1 MIKFL
6 HIGDIHAGKTLHSRS
21 RNDDAEYAISQ
32 VIDFVKKEP
41 VDFILM
47 AGDIFDQYTP
57 DAEATKIIFDFM
69 VSELNALKIPVVM
82 ITGNHD
88 GHSFFEGYKT
98 LAKYANMH
106 LFVKPS
112 TKDYIITIKDTN
124 IICVPYVFTKILDK
138 TWEDNAASEYAHKV
152 ENFINALISKAPRNT
167 FNILLS
173 HMMVKSAKP
182 TKSEREAS
190 IGEYYAINLD
200 NINNLKNLDYV
211 ALGHVHKYQKI
222 PTTTDTYYTGSCFQI
237 DFNEEGQEKYF
248 NFVILEQQSTNKVE
262 KIKLDIKN
270 QLKTL
275 KVNAKSLNIK
285 DIENVKGYV
294 RVIIDDTIENTRLLE
309 SKLTSEHIAGKILE
323 IRRNVFEKPDIEV
336 DLNKIR
342 NNLVD
347 FYEEYYKAKYREDL
361 PEDLKKAFVELQ
373 YKVEHTED

>member
-1 MIKFL
+1 MTKFL
-6 HIGDIHAGKTLHSRS
+6 HIGDIHAGKTLHNKS

-47 AGDIFDQYTP
+47 AGDIFDQYNP

-69 VSELNALKIPVVM
+69 VRELNDLKIPVVM

-112 TKDYIITIKDTN
+112 PDDFVITIKDTN
-124 IICVPYVFTKILDK
+124 IICVPYISPKFIVRL
-138 TWEDNAASEYAHKV
+138 WEDNSSVEYANKV

-211 ALGHVHKYQKI
+211 ALGHVHRYQKI
-222 PTTTDTYYTGSCFQI
+222 PTTTDAYYTGSCFQI
-237 DFNEEGQEKYF
+237 DFNEERQEKYF
-248 NFVILEQQSTNKVE
+248 NFVVLEKHSTNKVE
-262 KIKLDIKN
+262 KIKLDTKN
-270 QLKTL
+270 QLKTI
-275 KVNAKSLNIK
+275 KVDAKSLNIE

-309 SKLTSEHIAGKILE
+309 SRLTSEHIASKILE
-323 IRRNVFEKPDIEV
+323 IRRNAFEKPDIQV
-336 DLNKIR
+336 DINKIR

-373 YKVEHTED
+373 YKVEHIEE